1 MTGRPWNDDDLVI
14 GGLVVLAGGLA
25 CGVGTVLLVRNN
37 PGGSFAGSSTL
48 GGVALLVAGWLAI
61 TVGLAVYRRHRASR
75 FAILLIAAGFAW
87 FIAEWI
93 NPAAGSSLVFTTGL
107 LLYAACPPLVAHA
120 ALAYPRGRLRSPIEA
135 VAVAAAYTGTLLV
148 LGLGPA
154 LVFEPVE
161 QGCTQCAANL
171 VAITNDPQLV
181 ATLNRAGVRLGVVWA
196 AALTG
201 LSLWRV
207 ARSTPATRRATAAVL
222 VPAIVYLGAVTAT
235 YLHSLERGVLSNDD
249 VDRRLWLI
257 QAGSLTFVALGTII
271 EWVRARRARA
281 AVAEMVVRLAEAPPP
296 GGLRAALA
304 TTLGD
309 PDLQIAYPVL
319 DGHHVDADANPVAPV
334 AGPGRATT
342 ALVHDGDTIAVLIHR
357 DDLLGDPKLVEQAAA
372 AAQLALEN
380 ERLHAQAQAQLV
392 DLRASRAR
400 LVDASDH
407 ERRRLERD
415 LHDGAQQHLVGVTL
429 ALRLIRTR
437 LEQADSPTLAT
448 RCRGRR
454 NRTPPGRQR
463 TTAMRIRDP
472 SRRPHRLRPVR
483 RHPSVSRNLTQRPA
497 ARHPR
502 QQAAPRRRRDGRL
515 PRRCRSNQSRTRQ
528 RHDHALR
535 QQAHRRRRRRRRAR
549 PRRRPRRPPRCPRR
563 HDRNRADSRWSA
575 HPGGDPMRV
584 VIADDSMIVREGLS
598 RLLSDSG
605 CDVAA
610 TARRRRTTVA

>member
-14 GGLVVLAGGLA
+14 GGLVVLAGGFA

-107 LLYAACPPLVAHA
+107 LLYATCPPLVAHA

-135 VAVAAAYTGTLLV
+135 VAVAAAYIGTLLV

-154 LVFEPVE
+154 LVFEPAE

-207 ARSTPATRRATAAVL
+207 ARSTPATRRATAGVL

-309 PDLQIAYPVL
+309 TDLQIAYPVL

-357 DDLLGDPKLVEQAAA
+357 DDLLGDAKLVEQAAA

-400 LVDASDH
+400 LVAASDH

-448 RCRGRR
+448 RVAAAETELHQAVDELRQCASGIHPAVLTDYGLFAAIRALAETSPSALRLV
-454 NRTPPGRQR
+454 TPGNERF
-463 TTAMRIRDP
+463 
-472 SRRPHRLRPVR
+472 
-483 RHPSVSRNLTQRPA
+483 PA
-497 ARHPR
+497 AVET
-502 QQAAPRRRRDGRL
+502 AAYLVVAEAVKVGPACVTIMHRDNKLTVDLDAAGALAHVVDLEDRL
-515 PRRCRSNQSRTRQ
+515 G
-528 RHDHALR
+528 ALDGTI
-535 QQAHRRRRRRRRAR
+535 ATEPTADGVNIRAEI
-549 PRRRPRRPPRCPRR
+549 PC
-563 HDRNRADSRWSA
+563 
-575 HPGGDPMRV
+575 
-584 VIADDSMIVREGLS
+584 E
-598 RLLSDSG
+598 
-605 CDVAA
+605 
-610 TARRRRTTVA
+610 